1 MTTLCLLHAH
11 STSIPLPLTDG
22 EDGPRIFLIC
32 PGRYD
37 PKKYDIVDVIKY
49 YVLLTDLLLM
59 EDDNFIVSGQVGIL
73 DLTNVGWEHFVQFKP
88 QFVKKMTLL
97 SQDSSPFRP
106 AGFHYVNTPDGF
118 EYVFNMFK
126 TFMSEENKKLVRDET
141 TQYEFLMKLLF
152 SSLFDSCMYMATIL
166 NRCTS
171 MCPNDF
177 YQPNTVV
184 RPEQFKVSSTNG
196 KRSCWTGVKS
206 WLNGKNT
213 VQTNYCD

>member
-1 MTTLCLLHAH
+1 MLGFERLNKKTTLCLLHAH
-11 STSIPLPLTDG
+11 RTSIPLPLTDG

-118 EYVFNMFK
+118 DYVFNMFK
-126 TFMSEENKKLVRDET
+126 TFMSEENKNLVRDET
-141 TQYEFLMKLLF
+141 KSLRILDPILILF
-152 SSLFDSCMYMATIL
+152 F
-166 NRCTS
+166 
-171 MCPNDF
+171 
-177 YQPNTVV
+177 V
-184 RPEQFKVSSTNG
+184 
-196 KRSCWTGVKS
+196 
-206 WLNGKNT
+206 
-213 VQTNYCD
+213 